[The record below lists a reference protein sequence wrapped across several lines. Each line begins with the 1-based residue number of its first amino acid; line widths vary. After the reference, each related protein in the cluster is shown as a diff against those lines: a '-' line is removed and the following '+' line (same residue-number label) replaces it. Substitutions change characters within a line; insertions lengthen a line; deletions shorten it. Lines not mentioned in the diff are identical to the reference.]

1 MKLRILGS
9 SSSGNCY
16 LFQAID
22 GETLI
27 VECGTD
33 IKEIKKALNFD
44 MKNVVGCL
52 VSHEHGDHSKSAQK
66 LLDAGIDCYMSEGTC
81 DALSLNHH
89 RAIILGEFKKITI
102 GSYKVM
108 AFKTQHDC
116 KDPVG
121 FWIYHPEMGLTIF
134 ATDTFYVEYIFE
146 GMNNILIECNYAKDI
161 LYKNVADGII
171 TKTLKDRTLK
181 SHFEL
186 ENVKGFLTANN
197 LLGVKNICLL
207 HLSDRNSDACRFKKE
222 IEELTGIN
230 TTIAEPGVE
239 IDLNVHPF

>member
-1 MKLRILGS
+1 MKLTILGS

-16 LFQAID
+16 LFQANN

-27 VECGTD
+27 VECGIDT
-33 IKEIKKALNFD
+33 KEIKKALNFD
-44 MKNVVGCL
+44 LANVVGCL
-52 VSHEHGDHSKSAQK
+52 VSHEHGDHSKSVQK
-66 LLDAGIDCYMSEGTC
+66 MLDSGIDCYMSKGTC
-81 DALSLNHH
+81 DSLSLNHH

-171 TKTLKDRTLK
+171 TKTLRDRTLK

-186 ENVKGFLTANN
+186 ENVKSFLMASN
-197 LLGVKNICLL
+197 LLGVRNIGLL

-230 TTIAEPGVE
+230 TTIAEQGIE
-239 IDLNVHPF
+239 IDLSLYPF